1 MKYGLITGATIT
13 SFYLILFFLDAHVE
27 DNMITFLT
35 TFSIL
40 FIGLTLGNI
49 AFKKANNSEISSA
62 EVRKIGTGI
71 SLITAIILVLYIF
84 ILANILDPDYWYK
97 YTEFQYYYYSDMFPE
112 AFTNIS
118 LSEFIENTES
128 RNSTYGYPSTIIT
141 IILIGFIY
149 SVILGF
155 IIRTK
160 KILN

>member
-1 MKYGLITGATIT
+1 
-13 SFYLILFFLDAHVE
+13 
-27 DNMITFLT
+27 
-35 TFSIL
+35 
-40 FIGLTLGNI
+40 
-49 AFKKANNSEISSA
+49 
-62 EVRKIGTGI
+62 
-71 SLITAIILVLYIF
+71 
-84 ILANILDPDYWYK
+84 
-97 YTEFQYYYYSDMFPE
+97 MFPE